1 MKLPPLEAAFA
12 LLSFLNI
19 LSLSECGFVI
29 LQEIFRMDFFVFVI
43 GILLLLAAVDLIVG
57 VSNDAVNFLN
67 SAIGSRVAS
76 YRTIILIAI
85 AGIVIGSVFSSG
97 IMEIARKGIFY
108 PQHFTFEV
116 ILIVFLAVM
125 LTDIILLDVFNS
137 LGLPTSTTVSII
149 FELLGSSLMAGILF
163 SMSKNENIN
172 DIWKYINF
180 ESTNSI
186 VSGIFLSVLIA
197 FTAGALV
204 QYFCRLLFTFQ
215 YEDKLNRYGAL
226 YSGLGITGIVYFLL
240 IKGLKGTTLLS
251 KEASAWIGENT
262 VLILAGL
269 FVISTVVL
277 FLIQK
282 FAKVNPLK
290 IVVLAGTFSLAMA
303 FAGNDLV
310 NFIGVPITG
319 LLAFQNWKASG
330 VPANEYYMDYLAGND
345 VVVPN
350 YLLLIAGII
359 MGLTIWLSS
368 KAKKVTE
375 TEVSLGR
382 QDEGEERFK
391 PNMVSRSIVTSSL
404 TFSKIFGIVIPSG
417 IVERYNNSFEK
428 KKIQEATV
436 IQDRPAFDLVR
447 AATNLVIAS
456 SIIAW
461 ATSEKLPLSTTYV
474 TFMVAMG
481 SSLADKAWG
490 RDSAVY
496 RVAGVLSVIGGW
508 FITALIAFCVS
519 AIFALIMYKG
529 GNTATFILIFVVFT
543 YIIASQISFSKKEK
557 KSKKTKDRLKVLE
570 SEDMNTVQKY
580 QSLVSASVSE
590 IAASYKLVLEGLMDG
605 DIVRLENANKTLLEL
620 EQYGYNVRTNSIKY
634 IKSLS
639 VNDKQTSQAI
649 ILSSDFIQ
657 DLAQS
662 TKFLSDEALFYVK
675 NLHVVND
682 KEFLKDLKTLD
693 KKMEHFFNLILVS
706 LEQTEHENLEAI
718 RNERNEVRDFIND
731 KLDFQIHS
739 INKVKPST
747 KEGILQTNVF
757 LQSRDIQAVL
767 TRISK
772 MFLKLYETRM
782 TKPNA

>member
-1 MKLPPLEAAFA
+1 
-12 LLSFLNI
+12 
-19 LSLSECGFVI
+19 
-29 LQEIFRMDFFVFVI
+29 MDFFSFII
-43 GILLLLAAVDLIVG
+43 GVLLLLAALDLIVG

-67 SAIGSRVAS
+67 SAIGSKVAP

-85 AGIVIGSVFSSG
+85 AGVIIGSVFSSG

-108 PQHFTFEV
+108 PEHFTFEV

-163 SMSKNENIN
+163 SMSKNESIN
-172 DIWKYINF
+172 EIWKYINF
-180 ESTNSI
+180 ESANNI

-197 FTAGALV
+197 FTAGALI
-204 QYFCRLLFTFQ
+204 QFLCRLLFTFQ
-215 YEDKLNRYGAL
+215 FEEKLNRYGAVF
-226 YSGLGITGIVYFLL
+226 SGAGITGIIYFLL
-240 IKGLKGTTLLS
+240 IKGLKGTTLIS
-251 KEASAWIGENT
+251 KEGSQWIGENT
-262 VLILAGL
+262 ILILLA
-269 FVISTVVL
+269 I
-277 FLIQK
+277 FLISSIILFIIQK
-282 FAKVNPLK
+282 TLNFNPLK
-290 IVVLAGTFSLAMA
+290 AVVLAGTFSLAMA

-319 LLAFQNWKASG
+319 LLAYQNWAASG
-330 VPANEYYMDYLAGND
+330 VPASEYYMDYLAGND
-345 VVVPN
+345 VIVPN

-382 QDEGEERFK
+382 QEEGDERFK
-391 PNMVSRSIVTSSL
+391 PNAISRSIVNSSL
-404 TFSKIFGIVIPSG
+404 TFGKIFGVIVPSS
-417 IVERYNNSFEK
+417 ISRRYNTSFEK
-428 KKIQEATV
+428 KKLQEATV
-436 IQDRPAFDLVR
+436 TVETPAFDLVR

-508 FITALIAFCVS
+508 FITALIAFSVS
-519 AIFALIMYKG
+519 AIFAFILYKG
-529 GNTATFILIFVVFT
+529 GQTGTFILIAVVLA
-543 YIIASQISFSKKEK
+543 YIVISHINFSKKEK
-557 KSKKTKDRLKVLE
+557 KSKKSKDRLLVL
-570 SEDMNTVQKY
+570 DNADLNTVQKY

-590 IAASYKLVLEGLMDG
+590 IATSYKMVLEGLMQG
-605 DIVRLENANKTLLEL
+605 DIVKLQTANQNLVEL
-620 EQYGYNVRTNSIKY
+620 EEHGYNVRTKSIKY

-649 ILSSDFIQ
+649 VLSSDFIQ

-662 TKFLSDEALFYVK
+662 TKFLSDEALFFVK
-675 NLHVVND
+675 NLHVVSD
-682 KEFLKDLKTLD
+682 KAFLKDLIVLD
-693 KKMEHFFNLILVS
+693 DKMEHFFNLVLVS
-706 LEQTEHENLEAI
+706 LEQTEHENLEHI
-718 RNERNEVRDFIND
+718 RKERDGVRDFINER
-731 KLDFQIHS
+731 LDFQIHN
-739 INKVKPST
+739 INKAKPST

-772 MFLKLYETRM
+772 MFLKLYEKRM
-782 TKPNA
+782 PKPEM